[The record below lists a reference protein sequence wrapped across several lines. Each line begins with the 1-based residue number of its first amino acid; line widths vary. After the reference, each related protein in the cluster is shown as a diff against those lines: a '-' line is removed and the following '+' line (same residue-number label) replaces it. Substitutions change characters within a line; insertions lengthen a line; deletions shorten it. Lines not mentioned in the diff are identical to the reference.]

1 MKLELQRNERIKETG
16 GHCANCGRP
25 AHENPLWEINLD
37 GDNKPI
43 NIKVCDFYRP
53 HKKED

>member
-53 HKKED
+53 QKKED